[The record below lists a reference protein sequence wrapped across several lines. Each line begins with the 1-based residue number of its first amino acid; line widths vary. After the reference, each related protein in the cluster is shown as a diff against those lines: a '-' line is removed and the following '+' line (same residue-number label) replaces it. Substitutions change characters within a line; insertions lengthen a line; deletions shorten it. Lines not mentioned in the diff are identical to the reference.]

1 MTPEL
6 DVGDAMRPELDLEDA
21 MKPGWIQE
29 MR

>member
-21 MKPGWIQE
+21 MKPGWIRE